1 MKSLAEECAWRFYEI
16 HERLIF
22 LRNNFSRTTL
32 QGKLWKDLKDREKLE
47 YVESF
52 RQLLADEE
60 IMRILANRAAGL

>member
-1 MKSLAEECAWRFYEI
+1 MKDLPQEMAERFYEI

-32 QGKLWKDLKDREKLE
+32 QGKLWRDLKDREKLE
-47 YVESF
+47 YIESF

-60 IMRILANRAAGL
+60 IIRALANRAAGL